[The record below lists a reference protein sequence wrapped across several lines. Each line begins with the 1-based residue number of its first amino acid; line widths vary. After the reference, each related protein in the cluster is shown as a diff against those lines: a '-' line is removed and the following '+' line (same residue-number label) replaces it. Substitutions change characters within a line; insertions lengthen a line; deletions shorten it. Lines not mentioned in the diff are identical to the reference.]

1 MNKKVLLIMA
11 IKTQIPLRRALG
23 LPLLLLYGLGVT
35 IGGGIYVLVGATA
48 QHAGIH
54 APVAFL
60 FAALVMA
67 PTAAT
72 FAELAG
78 RFPVSAG
85 EAAYVRA
92 GFNSKPLSM
101 VTGLLVAAAGVIA
114 SAAISVGSAGY
125 FRQFIDL
132 PDIIFVPA
140 VIVFIGAV
148 AAWGILES
156 VLLASIFTLIELF
169 GLLIII
175 FTGLFFGGDIV
186 SRLPEVVPASFDPEI
201 WAGIFSAGLLAF
213 FAFIGFGDL
222 VNVAEETHAPE
233 KTLPRAI
240 FLTLAVTTVLY
251 VLVASIAVL
260 AVPSQE
266 LAQAGAPL
274 GIVYTKVAGMP
285 SHVISAIAIIAILN
299 TVIIQI
305 IMASRVCYGMATQ
318 GILPSVL
325 AKVHPR
331 TQTPVVATVLIIAIS
346 LLLALTFPLQY
357 LAEATS
363 RIILIVSC
371 LVNVALVCLKWKR
384 IPAPHGAF
392 IVPVW
397 VPVLGFVVS
406 SLALFF

>member
-1 MNKKVLLIMA
+1 MPIS
-11 IKTQIPLRRALG
+11 TQIPLRRAIG

-35 IGGGIYVLVGATA
+35 VGGGIYVLVGATV
-48 QHAGIH
+48 QHADIH

-72 FAELAG
+72 FAEFAG

-85 EAAYVRA
+85 EAAYIRA
-92 GFNSKPLSM
+92 GFNSKHFAM
-101 VTGLLVAAAGVIA
+101 VAGLLVAAAGIIA
-114 SAAISVGSAGY
+114 SAAVSAGSAGY
-125 FRQFIDL
+125 LRQFIDL
-132 PDIIFVPA
+132 PDSLLVPA
-140 VIVFIGAV
+140 VILFIGAI

-156 VLLASIFTLIELF
+156 VLLASILTIIELF
-169 GLLIII
+169 GLFAIVIAGFFFDDSI
-175 FTGLFFGGDIV
+175 FA
-186 SRLPEVVPASFDPEI
+186 RLPEVVPTDFDLVI
-201 WAGIFSAGLLAF
+201 WPGIFSAGLLAF
-213 FAFIGFGDL
+213 FAFIGFGDI
-222 VNVAEETHAPE
+222 VNIAEETHMPE

-240 FLTLAVTTVLY
+240 FLTLVFTTVLY
-251 VLVASIAVL
+251 VLVASVAVL
-260 AVPSQE
+260 AVPPQE
-266 LAQAGAPL
+266 LAQADAPL
-274 GIVYTKVAGMP
+274 GAVYEKVAGVP
-285 SHVISAIAIIAILN
+285 PQVISAIAIIAILN

-331 TQTPVVATVLIIAIS
+331 TQTPIVATVLIIAIS
-346 LLLALTFPLQY
+346 LLLALTFPLQH

-371 LVNVALVCLKWKR
+371 LVNAALVCLKWKR
-384 IPAPHGAF
+384 IPAPDNAF

>member
-1 MNKKVLLIMA
+1 MA
-11 IKTQIPLRRALG
+11 MQTQIPLRRVLG

-35 IGGGIYVLVGATA
+35 VGGGIYVLVGATA

-78 RFPVSAG
+78 RLPVSAG

-92 GFNSKPLSM
+92 GFNSKPLAM
-101 VTGLLVAAAGVIA
+101 FTGLLVAAAGVIA

-132 PDIIFVPA
+132 PDIILVPA
-140 VIVFIGAV
+140 VIVLIGAV

-156 VLLASIFTLIELF
+156 VLLASILTLVELF

-175 FTGLFFGGDIV
+175 FSGLFFGGDIIA
-186 SRLPEVVPASFDPEI
+186 RFPEVVPASFDPTI
-201 WAGIFSAGLLAF
+201 WTGIFSAGLLAF

-240 FLTLAVTTVLY
+240 FLTLAGTTVLY
-251 VLVASIAVL
+251 VLVASVAVL
-260 AVPSQE
+260 AVPPQE

-274 GIVYTKVAGMP
+274 SIVYTKVAGLP
-285 SHVISAIAIIAILN
+285 SHAISAIAIIAILN

-346 LLLALTFPLQY
+346 LVFALAFPLQY

-363 RIILIVSC
+363 RIILVVSC
-371 LVNVALVCLKWKR
+371 LVNAALVCLKWKR
-384 IPAPHGAF
+384 IPAPRGAF
-392 IVPVW
+392 IVPIW

-406 SLALFF
+406 SLALLF

>member
-1 MNKKVLLIMA
+1 MTIS
-11 IKTQIPLRRALG
+11 TQTPLRRALG

-78 RFPVSAG
+78 RLPVSAG

-92 GFNSKPLSM
+92 GFNSKPLAM
-101 VTGLLVAAAGVIA
+101 VTGLLVAVAGIIA

-132 PDIIFVPA
+132 PDIVLVPA

-148 AAWGILES
+148 AAWGIFES
-156 VLLASIFTLIELF
+156 VLLASILTLIELF
-169 GLLIII
+169 GLLVII
-175 FTGLFFGGDIV
+175 FAGLFFGGDIV
-186 SRLPEVVPASFDPEI
+186 ARLPEVVPASFEPAL
-201 WAGIFSAGLLAF
+201 WTGIFSAGLLAF

-260 AVPSQE
+260 AVPPQE

-274 GIVYTKVAGMP
+274 GIVYTKVAGVP
-285 SHVISAIAIIAILN
+285 AHVISAIAIIAILN

-331 TQTPVVATVLIIAIS
+331 TQTPIVATVLIIAIS
-346 LLLALTFPLQY
+346 LLLALTFPLQH

-371 LVNVALVCLKWKR
+371 LVNAALVCLKWKR
-384 IPAPHGAF
+384 IPAPDNAF